1 MLGGLWRKSA
11 VRSGSRLLLFVLL
24 LAFGGATAFC
34 LYGTFAWSDRGGGVL
49 FLFAMPLGFV
59 TWLLLMGLT
68 TSVKREEYYDLN
80 VEQKIAHNRELA
92 ERMVADLR
100 ARIAQL
106 QQKRAGFFV
115 SSKQRAEFDREIEQS
130 QQQLAGILQVAPTLE
145 RPETYAEDER

>member
-11 VRSGSRLLLFVLL
+11 VRSGSRLLMFLLL

-34 LYGTFAWSDRGGGVL
+34 LYGTFAWGNRGGGVL

-59 TWLLLMGLT
+59 TWLLLMGLSS
-68 TSVKREEYYDLN
+68 SVKREAYYDLS
-80 VEQKIAHNRELA
+80 VEQKIAHNRQSA

-100 ARIAQL
+100 ARIATL
-106 QQKRAGFFV
+106 QRKRTSFFV
-115 SSKQRAEFDREIEQS
+115 SSKERARLDGEIEHA
-130 QQQLAGILQVAPTLE
+130 QQQLAGILKIAPTLE